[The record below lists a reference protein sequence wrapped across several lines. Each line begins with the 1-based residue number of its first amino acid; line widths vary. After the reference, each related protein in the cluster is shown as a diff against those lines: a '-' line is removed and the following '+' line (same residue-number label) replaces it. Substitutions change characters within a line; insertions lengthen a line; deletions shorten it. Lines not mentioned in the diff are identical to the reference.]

1 MFSAVLPF
9 HPQLKAAAP
18 SELSVPTP
26 VPPLGKWRAV
36 VAALA
41 GAIHGGY
48 QGFTLPLRFHRRPR
62 RFPRKTKG
70 LVIECFLSAPLYNS
84 TKSTWSGPCPC
95 CSLRVRRVEL
105 GDGCWRVPATSE
117 CDPGPESQACKSAAP
132 AEYPYG
138 EVFTH
143 DP

>member
-1 MFSAVLPF
+1 MFGAVLPF

-41 GAIHGGY
+41 GAIHGGTRVSPY
-48 QGFTLPLRFHRRPR
+48 LFVSTGDPVGFRE
-62 RFPRKTKG
+62 KTKG

-117 CDPGPESQACKSAAP
+117 CDPGPESQACISAAP